1 MQIKEPSAT
10 KEQAPTS
17 NFVSINRMNPA
28 LRKKYAGEVYYNLE
42 IEYNIKSEFTK
53 HQEKEYRD

>member
-1 MQIKEPSAT
+1 
-10 KEQAPTS
+10 
-17 NFVSINRMNPA
+17 MNPA
-28 LRKKYAGEVYYNLE
+28 LRKKYAGEIYYNLE